1 VQLVLAMRGGPINTR
16 KVALPEEAARQI
28 QEAVHKNTASPLT
41 FWSSVTYFCV
51 FDYILLRWIINSA
64 EG

>member
-1 VQLVLAMRGGPINTR
+1 MRGGPINTR

-28 QEAVHKNTASPLT
+28 QEAVHKNTVSPLI
-41 FWSSVTYFCV
+41 SLSNLITYSCKFE
-51 FDYILLRWIINSA
+51 YILLRWIINSA